1 MRSVGHLIPCRH
13 AGPQQFWKDFK
24 KITRGDLPVGVRE
37 NIAYISTD
45 PRDSLAFGSPLQVLS
60 AACMFA
66 ATGRSGAGFSPRE
79 LAAEMGIE
87 TLLNQPIRT
96 LSGGESVKLALAK
109 ALAVSGTSSKLVVSS
124 PFSWLSQSNRI
135 FFDRALD
142 SYHQQQVPTEILA
155 LEGEDDLAPI
165 QSEPFRR
172 GDVAK
177 PTFCLVFA
185 GARLAI
191 GSPVNA
197 VSDEQLYARVAD
209 FNGKLVSPC
218 LLAGENGQGKSLL
231 AKSLTGAV
239 TVRGRA
245 VIKSSRVTGR
255 ARLLFQ
261 DVITQTLLRSF
272 NQIVSSVKAHRR
284 DRTEKVYQKLYRA
297 CETQPGDSGAGSAAR
312 PRTLFEIKL
321 ILIAVRL
328 AERPPALIL
337 DEPDW
342 GLSRPDAISLVTAA
356 ISTAHGLDVPVI
368 LISHKPWWQPIV
380 GSILNVKKVPLNAG
394 DGPFEI
400 RLEQV

>member
-13 AGPQQFWKDFK
+13 SGPQQFWKDFK
-24 KITRGDLPVGVRE
+24 KITRGDLPVGIRE
-37 NIAYISTD
+37 NIAYISAD

-60 AACMFA
+60 AACMRA
-66 ATGRSGAGFSPRE
+66 ATDRPQAGCAPLE
-79 LAAEMGIE
+79 LAAKMEIE

-109 ALAVSGTSSKLVVSS
+109 ALAVSGTSLKLVVSS
-124 PFSWLSQSNRI
+124 PFSWLSQSNRAL
-135 FFDRALD
+135 FDRVLD
-142 SYHQQQVPTEILA
+142 GYHRQQVPAEILA
-155 LEGEDDLAPI
+155 LEGEDDFAPI
-165 QSEPFRR
+165 QAEAFRP
-172 GDVAK
+172 GSVAK
-177 PTFCLVFA
+177 PTFRLLFA

-197 VSDEQLYARVAD
+197 VTDEQLYARVAD
-209 FNGKLVSPC
+209 FSHKLVSPC

-231 AKSLTGAV
+231 AKSLAGAV
-239 TVRGRA
+239 TVRGKA

-272 NQIVSSVKAHRR
+272 NGIVASVKANRR
-284 DRTEKVYQKLYRA
+284 GRTEKVYEKLYRA
-297 CETQPGDSGAGSAAR
+297 CETQSGESGDGSAAR
-312 PRTLFEIKL
+312 PRTLLEIKL

-356 ISTAHGLDVPVI
+356 IRTAHGLDVPVI
-368 LISHKPWWQPIV
+368 LISHKPWWQSIV
-380 GSILNVKKVPLNAG
+380 GSILNVKKVPLNEG

>member
-24 KITRGDLPVGVRE
+24 KITRSDLPVGVRE

-60 AACMFA
+60 AACMHT
-66 ATGRSGAGFSPRE
+66 ATGRPVAGVSPRE
-79 LAAEMGIE
+79 LAAEMEIE

-124 PFSWLSQSNRI
+124 PFSWLSQANRTL
-135 FFDRALD
+135 FDRALD
-142 SYHQQQVPTEILA
+142 SYHRQQVPTEILA

-165 QSEPFRR
+165 QSESFWP
-172 GDVAK
+172 GGVTK
-177 PTFCLVFA
+177 PTFSLVFA

-209 FNGKLVSPC
+209 FSGELVSPC

-231 AKSLTGAV
+231 AKSLAGAV

-245 VIKSSRVTGR
+245 VIKSSRVNGR

-272 NQIVSSVKAHRR
+272 NGIVASVKANRR
-284 DRTEKVYQKLYRA
+284 GRAEKLYQKLCRA
-297 CETQPGDSGAGSAAR
+297 CENQPGENGEGSAAL
-312 PRTLFEIKL
+312 PRTLLEIKL

-328 AERPPALIL
+328 AESPPALIL

-342 GLSRPDAISLVTAA
+342 GLSRPDAISLVAAA
-356 ISTAHGLDVPVI
+356 ISTAHDLGVSVI

-380 GSILNVKKVPLNAG
+380 GSILNVKKVPLNEG

-400 RLEQV
+400 QLEQV